1 MLMQKNQLDGATEQ
15 FLKSNQFQPTNAVA
29 NYQLALI
36 YQSRR
41 DFQRAIDY
49 YHKTIQARPDMVEA
63 LNNLAWL
70 LAANHDSAVRNGT
83 EAVQLAERACKLNDF
98 KTPVLIGT
106 LAAAYAEAGRF
117 GDAVTTAEKA
127 RELALAAGQKE
138 TADRNGELIELYRAG
153 RAYHEAE

>member
-1 MLMQKNQLDGATEQ
+1 MPK
-15 FLKSNQFQPTNAVA
+15 
-29 NYQLALI
+29 
-36 YQSRR
+36 
-41 DFQRAIDY
+41 AIDY
-49 YHKTIQARPDMVEA
+49 YHKTIQAQPDMIEA

-83 EAVQLAERACKLNDF
+83 EAVKLAERACKLNDY
-98 KTPVLIGT
+98 KTPVLVGT

-138 TADRNGELIELYRAG
+138 TADRNGELLELYRAG
-153 RAYHEAE
+153 RPYHEAE